1 MAVARVALPAR
12 AEVAAEGVCAV
23 SEDVARPVLALV
35 VVRHVAALAAVAVI
49 AVTLTIQT
57 GAVFTVAPCRI
68 TTVIWKRR

>member
-1 MAVARVALPAR
+1 VTVARVALPAR
-12 AEVAAEGVCAV
+12 AEVAAKSVCAV
-23 SEDVARPVLALV
+23 GEDVTGPVLALV

-68 TTVIWKRR
+68 TTVI

>member
-12 AEVAAEGVCAV
+12 AEVAAEGVRAV
-23 SEDVARPVLALV
+23 SEDVAGPVLALV
-35 VVRHVAALAAVAVI
+35 VIRHVAALAAVAVI

-68 TTVIWKRR
+68 TTVI